1 MTNKDIDKI
10 SELLQ
15 EVAKSRM
22 HEVIKT
28 AWESSEEEI
37 LESLVVTIEFNDY
50 VDSPGPFAN
59 MQIVGLLGIVLIMKY
74 KWNEEELMKLL
85 KSSNV
90 DFVKEIK
97 DE

>member
-1 MTNKDIDKI
+1 MNEKSIDGL
-10 SELLQ
+10 SDLLQ
-15 EVAKSRM
+15 ELAKSGM
-22 HEVIKT
+22 HEVIEA

-37 LESLVVTIEFNDY
+37 LESLIVMIEFNNYKDN
-50 VDSPGPFAN
+50 PGPFAN

-85 KSSNV
+85 KCSNV

-97 DE
+97 K